1 LKTLS
6 DLRTMTDYFF
16 KDPIINLELI
26 TGNKFLKKLSETEL
40 IELMTMTIERLN
52 DVDDWS
58 EENLQKEL
66 NDLLAKSGKKPAEY
80 FSLVRIAVS
89 FAPFSPALHQT
100 LSVLGR
106 EKVLARLNT
115 VRTAL
120 AND

>member
-1 LKTLS
+1 
-6 DLRTMTDYFF
+6 M
-16 KDPIINLELI
+16 ILE
-26 TGNKFLKKLSETEL
+26 NKFLKKLSETEL
-40 IELMTMTIERLN
+40 IELLTLTIERLN
-52 DVDDWS
+52 DVSDWS

-106 EKVLARLNT
+106 DKVLSRLNMT
-115 VRTAL
+115 RTAL
-120 AND
+120 VSG